1 MIKIKGIYSDT
12 CKIELENEKTV
23 ELKNLD
29 ENISPEI
36 PFGSSIELTISYDE
50 QQFISGR
57 DGVVWATYDKRQVDV
72 IQNAMLALNIA
83 SEVKRI
89 ELTGKDLF
97 IIKIIN
103 ETDVSNAMD
112 FIWRSSTGLRLK
124 PDWIYPEGETNK
136 SFEQWLSGQ

>member
-12 CKIELENEKTV
+12 GKIELENEKTV

-36 PFGSSIELTISYDE
+36 PLGSSVELTISYDE

-57 DGVVWATYDKRQVDV
+57 DGVVWATYDKRQVDI
-72 IQNAMLALNIA
+72 IQNAMLAVNIS
-83 SEVKRI
+83 SEVKKI
-89 ELTGKDLF
+89 ELPGNDLL